1 MDVRPL
7 GAMRHRKTVQRL
19 IGLIMLLCC
28 MVGLFATSL
37 LFNHSTA
44 HAAAQS
50 KQAHNGGTSG
60 VANEQ
65 AAPSKS
71 SGQPNFGPNV
81 YIFTPTMPQSQIQAT
96 VNSVANQQIS
106 NQFGTQRYA
115 LLFEP
120 GTYGSSTNPLNFQVG
135 YYTTVAGLGLSP
147 NDVVINGTVDVY
159 NQCFGTNNCIALDNF
174 WRSLSNLSINVTNPN
189 GGCYKAEFWA
199 VSQAAPMR
207 RVHVNGSTTLMDYCT
222 SPSFA
227 SGGFIADSEFD
238 GSPVV
243 NGSQQQWFTRNSK
256 IAGWSN
262 GVWNQVFSGVVGA
275 PAQCFPAQKSCGG
288 PYTTLA
294 TSPVT
299 REAPYLYTDANGHDA
314 VFVPSV
320 QHNSVGTTWGS
331 SATPGASIP
340 IEKFFIAQPT
350 DSALTINRALLTGK
364 NLILTPGIYHLNLSI
379 LVARPD
385 TVVLGL
391 GFPTLIPENGIV
403 PMVVASVKGVSISG
417 MIFDAGTTNSL
428 ALLLVGI
435 GHGSNKDAS
444 DPLALQDVF
453 FRIGGAEAGK
463 ATTSLVVNSDNVIL
477 DNIWAWRA
485 DHGNGV
491 GWTSN
496 TADTGV
502 IINGNNVTAY
512 GLFVEHYQK
521 YQVIWNGNG
530 GTDIFFQNEMPYD
543 PPSQAA
549 WMEAPGVDGWAAFK
563 VTNTV
568 TSFSGYGMGS
578 YSFFNQGVSIYAA
591 HAFEVPTNLPAA
603 SLHDLLTIFLSTS
616 GSGGILNVINNTGGS
631 STIANPDT
639 PVTVVSYP

>member
-1 MDVRPL
+1 MDARPL
-7 GAMRHRKTVQRL
+7 GALGHRKPVQRL

-28 MVGLFATSL
+28 MIGLFAASPF
-37 LFNHSTA
+37 FNPSIAYA
-44 HAAAQS
+44 HAQSAA
-50 KQAHNGGTSG
+50 TTRG
-60 VANEQ
+60 VATTLAASSASSSQ
-65 AAPSKS
+65 A
-71 SGQPNFGPNV
+71 NFGPNV
-81 YIFTPTMPQSQIQAT
+81 YIFNPGMPQSEIQAT
-96 VNSVANQQIS
+96 VDAIAKQQVS

-120 GTYGSSTNPLNFQVG
+120 GTYGSSTAPLNFQVG

-147 NDVVINGTVDVY
+147 NDVVINGSIDVY
-159 NQCFGTNNCIALDNF
+159 NQCFGANNCTALENF
-174 WRSLSNLSINVTNPN
+174 WRSLSNLSINVTTPN
-189 GGCYKAEFWA
+189 SGCYSGEFWA

-222 SPSFA
+222 SPSYA

-238 GSPVV
+238 GSVV
-243 NGSQQQWFTRNSK
+243 NGSQQQWLVRNSK
-256 IAGWSN
+256 LASWSN

-275 PAQCFPAQKSCGG
+275 PAQCFPAQTSCGG

-299 REAPYLYTDANGHDA
+299 QEEPYLYMDSAGYYK

-320 QHNSVGTTWGS
+320 QHNSVGTSWASG
-331 SATPGASIP
+331 ATPGLSIP
-340 IEKFFIAQPT
+340 IKRFFIAQPT
-350 DSALTINRALLTGK
+350 DSAATINRALDSGK
-364 NLILTPGIYHLNLSI
+364 DLILTPGIYSLDKSI
-379 LVARPD
+379 KVTRPD

-403 PMVVASVKGVSISG
+403 SMKVDSAKGALISG
-417 MIFDAGTTNSL
+417 IIFDAGTTNSPV
-428 ALLLVGI
+428 LLQVGS
-435 GHGSNKDAS
+435 GHERSDHNAS
-444 DPLALQDVF
+444 DPTTLQDVF
-453 FRIGGAEAGK
+453 FRIGGAEPGS
-463 ATTSLVVNSDNVIL
+463 ATNSLVVNSDNVIL

-485 DHGNGV
+485 DHGSGV

-502 IINGNNVTAY
+502 IVNGDNVTAY

-521 YQVIWNGNG
+521 YEVIWNGNG

-563 VTNTV
+563 VANTA

-578 YSFFNQGVSIYAA
+578 YSFFNQGVNIYAA
-591 HAFEVPTNLPAA
+591 HAFEVPVTLPAS
-603 SLHDLLTIFLSTS
+603 SLHDLFTLFLSAS
-616 GSGGILNVINNTGGS
+616 GSGGILHVVNDTGGS
-631 STIANPDT
+631 STSANPDV